1 MTTLAFATLLTVPH
15 ALIEALPLPMDPVAA
30 VPLRVEK
37 NVTYATVNG
46 TTLQFDLAVPKEG
59 GPFPAVVC
67 MHGGGWRGGDR
78 RELSSPTRGK
88 DGKPGPSIIEAIA
101 ARGYAAVSISYR
113 FAPANK
119 FPAQIEDAKTA
130 VRFLRANAKKFDI
143 DPDRVGALGYSAGG
157 HLALLL
163 GTADKP
169 AEPSGAASGG
179 APPEQDCRV
188 GCVVSFF
195 GPTDLSR
202 YAATPGIEDAFMVP
216 FLGPACKTDPE
227 VYKRASPLERVTKG
241 AAPVL
246 MIHGTADV
254 VVPILHA
261 ELMFKRLSD
270 AGVPAE
276 LIKVRG
282 EGHGWGGET
291 AAKTLDQAAAFL
303 DAHLKGKK

>member
-1 MTTLAFATLLTVPH
+1 MTPLTLAVLLSAPH
-15 ALIEALPLPMDPVAA
+15 APLEAVALPMDPVAA

-46 TTLQFDLAVPKEG
+46 EALQFDLAVPKEG

-67 MHGGGWRGGDR
+67 MHGGGWRAGHR
-78 RELSSPTRGK
+78 RDLSSPRRGG
-88 DGKPGPSIIEAIA
+88 DGKPGPSVIEAIA

-157 HLALLL
+157 HLAMLLATTDKSAEL
-163 GTADKP
+163 DGTLF
-169 AEPSGAASGG
+169 
-179 APPEQDCRV
+179 PEQDSRV
-188 GCVVSFF
+188 GCAVSFF

-254 VVPILHA
+254 VVPIIHSERMLQK
-261 ELMFKRLSD
+261 LRD
-270 AGVPAE
+270 AGVTAD
-276 LIKVRG
+276 LIPVRG